1 MFERVRDSY
10 EFPADLADDAEPGA
24 LRWTVTVIA
33 LATGALALLNAQA
46 LTGWAEELPPG
57 PTSVRLVA
65 AATAWE
71 DATGALGIP
80 HARLHKAWK
89 QVERADWSRRGAEV
103 QEASR

>member
-10 EFPADLADDAEPGA
+10 EFPTDLGDDTEPGA
-24 LRWTVTVIA
+24 LRWTVTVIVV
-33 LATGALALLNAQA
+33 ATGLLALLNAQA

-57 PTSVRLVA
+57 PTSVKLVA

-71 DATGALGIP
+71 DTTAGLGIP

-89 QVERADWSRRGAEV
+89 QIERAGWSPRAPEVREARR
-103 QEASR
+103 